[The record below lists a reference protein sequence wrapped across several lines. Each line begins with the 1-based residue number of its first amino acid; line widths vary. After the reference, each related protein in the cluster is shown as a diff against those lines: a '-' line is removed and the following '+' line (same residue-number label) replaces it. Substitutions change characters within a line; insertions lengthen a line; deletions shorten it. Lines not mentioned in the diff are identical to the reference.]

1 MRFSTTFFAQWRNG
15 SAQEFESWLVGV
27 RIPLGQLIDFELVMG
42 KTKFIYTTDK
52 LKGVYTTSPFMALPN
67 ESYINEEAIKQV
79 LAKEEFLNLKRKLR
93 TLNF

>member
-1 MRFSTTFFAQWRNG
+1 
-15 SAQEFESWLVGV
+15 
-27 RIPLGQLIDFELVMG
+27 MG
-42 KTKFIYTTDK
+42 KAKYIYTTDK

-79 LAKEEFLNLKRKLR
+79 LTKEEFLNLKRKLR